1 MAYTVME
8 GAPQYRQGPVTRWS
22 VEELRA
28 LVQKLA
34 KARRPSLST
43 AERNGLITRM
53 EAAEAT
59 RAIPDDAVIL
69 GDITIPS
76 MLDGPDYWTRWSWS
90 PGAHTLYV
98 AYMDVDLSGRHV
110 GEDEPLYAIR
120 EISADVADRHELDL
134 IRRGLSPQ
142 EAHVLVSRERGQRT
156 VDIAERMGVTQQAVT
171 DAARRGR
178 VKLAAL
184 SAAKD

>member
-1 MAYTVME
+1 
-8 GAPQYRQGPVTRWS
+8 
-22 VEELRA
+22 
-28 LVQKLA
+28 
-34 KARRPSLST
+34 
-43 AERNGLITRM
+43 
-53 EAAEAT
+53 
-59 RAIPDDAVIL
+59 
-69 GDITIPS
+69 
-76 MLDGPDYWTRWSWS
+76 
-90 PGAHTLYV
+90 
-98 AYMDVDLSGRHV
+98 MDVDLSGRHV